1 MKRRVTVRCAA
12 ANDDEGG
19 SSASGDERPPAARQ
33 RKASPPQRAPR
44 PAAPETSAGGPRR
57 KKEKEFAWMDSEEED
72 DNDDGEA
79 GASPDAKEAG
89 DEEKEEED
97 EALNTQV
104 LDSVQSFG
112 RMMLLAPA
120 ITKWLQGG
128 TVSPDEVGATC
139 RAMSR
144 TKFFDGDM
152 LKDLKEV
159 LMRMLAADQLDVPSV
174 HDAVMCLWEL
184 NAYDKRLFSAVAKA
198 LRPKVVFLEQRVR
211 CSWLEVYRGFGH
223 SHEKD
228 FLQLLEVPPLLPT
241 SPAYLKIRCR
251 FFDKASC
258 CLGPLCTYSHDP
270 RAPVSLEVDSVGRSS
285 PLVMTQ
291 NQYSMGRETYGGTF
305 QYGAKT
311 TPFHTRSPTRK

>member
-1 MKRRVTVRCAA
+1 
-12 ANDDEGG
+12 
-19 SSASGDERPPAARQ
+19 
-33 RKASPPQRAPR
+33 
-44 PAAPETSAGGPRR
+44 
-57 KKEKEFAWMDSEEED
+57 
-72 DNDDGEA
+72 
-79 GASPDAKEAG
+79 
-89 DEEKEEED
+89 
-97 EALNTQV
+97 
-104 LDSVQSFG
+104 
-112 RMMLLAPA
+112 MMLLAPA
-120 ITKWLQGG
+120 ITKWLKGG
-128 TVSPDEVGATC
+128 TMSPEEVGATC

-159 LMRMLAADQLDVPSV
+159 LMRMLSADQLDVASV

-184 NAYDKRLFSAVAKA
+184 NAYDQRLFSAVAKA
-198 LRPKVVFLEQRVR
+198 LRPKVVFLEQRIR

-251 FFDKASC
+251 FFDTASC
-258 CLGPLCTYSHDP
+258 SLGPLCTYSHDP
-270 RAPVSLEVDSVGRSS
+270 RAPVTLEVDTVGRSS

-305 QYGAKT
+305 QYGGKT
-311 TPFHTRSPTRK
+311 TPFHTK